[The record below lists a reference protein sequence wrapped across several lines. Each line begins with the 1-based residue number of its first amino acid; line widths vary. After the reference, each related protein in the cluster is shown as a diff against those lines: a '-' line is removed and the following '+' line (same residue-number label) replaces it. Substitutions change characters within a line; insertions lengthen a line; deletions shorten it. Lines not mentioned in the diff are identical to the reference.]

1 MFTKSLCLSFFCIL
15 LLIFTSNNSL
25 IAQTTREDH
34 CLTFDLA
41 TKTITV
47 SCKNGTL
54 SQARIMLNDNNVLED
69 QSNGTW
75 LLKAN
80 LVIDKNSTFTIAPYD
95 AKWLKIQTPFGVN
108 SLGNLIINS
117 VKITS
122 WDENTGTYVST
133 NGTIPRPYLTEDN
146 GFNGQMNITD
156 SEIAYL
162 GYNHFD
168 RQGITYIGGDGSMLS
183 GNDIHDMWYGF
194 YSAERA
200 NISITDNHI
209 HDNERYGIDPHTG
222 TNHMTIRNNTVND
235 IRNGI
240 GIICSDH
247 CSDIL
252 IEDNLVYNTT
262 RAGIM
267 LDATASSI
275 IRNNVEYDSGGAGIA
290 VHGNSAMNKVYNNT
304 VSNNRYGIKISLN
317 STANEVF
324 GNRISNTSDFGLC
337 ITENST
343 RNDVKLNLINGSNN
357 NGICVIS
364 GASRNNVE
372 SNIVSNASPCGI
384 LAKGGL
390 ANVFKNNT
398 LHSSLI
404 CTPVLIQKYFGR

>member
-1 MFTKSLCLSFFCIL
+1 
-15 LLIFTSNNSL
+15 
-25 IAQTTREDH
+25 
-34 CLTFDLA
+34 
-41 TKTITV
+41 
-47 SCKNGTL
+47 
-54 SQARIMLNDNNVLED
+54 
-69 QSNGTW
+69 
-75 LLKAN
+75 
-80 LVIDKNSTFTIAPYD
+80 
-95 AKWLKIQTPFGVN
+95 
-108 SLGNLIINS
+108 
-117 VKITS
+117 
-122 WDENTGTYVST
+122 
-133 NGTIPRPYLTEDN
+133 
-146 GFNGQMNITD
+146 
-156 SEIAYL
+156 
-162 GYNHFD
+162 
-168 RQGITYIGGDGSMLS
+168 MLS

-275 IRNNVEYDSGGAGIA
+275 IRNNVEYDSRGAGIA

-304 VSNNRYGIKISLN
+304 VNNNRYGIKISLN

-324 GNRISNTSDFGLC
+324 GNRISNSSDFGLC

-343 RNDVKLNLINGSNN
+343 RNDVKLNLINGSKN

-384 LAKGGL
+384 LAKDDL
-390 ANVFKNNT
+390 VNVFKNNT
-398 LHSSLI
+398 LYSSLN
-404 CTPVLIQKYFGR
+404 VRQS

>member
-1 MFTKSLCLSFFCIL
+1 MFTKSLCLSFCIFL
-15 LLIFTSNNSL
+15 FIFTSTNSL
-25 IAQTTREDH
+25 IAQTPREEH
-34 CLTFDLA
+34 CLTFDSA
-41 TKTITV
+41 AKTITV

-54 SQARIMLNDNNVLED
+54 SQARIMLNDNNVLKEE
-69 QSNGTW
+69 SNGIW

-80 LVIDKNSTFTIAPYD
+80 LFIDKNSTFTIAPYD

-122 WDENTGTYVST
+122 WDGNTGTYVST
-133 NGTIPRPYLTEDN
+133 NGTVPRPYLTEDN

-162 GYNHFD
+162 GYNRFD
-168 RQGITYIGGDGSMLS
+168 KQGITYIGGDGSMLS

-194 YSAERA
+194 YSAKRA
-200 NISITDNHI
+200 NITITDNHI
-209 HDNERYGIDPHTG
+209 HNNERFGIDPHTG
-222 TNHMTIRNNTVND
+222 TNHTIRNNTVND

-267 LDATASSI
+267 LDATDSSI
-275 IRNNVEYDSGGAGIA
+275 VRNNVEYDSRGAGIA
-290 VHGNSAMNKVYNNT
+290 VHGSSAMNKVYNNT
-304 VSNNRYGIKISLN
+304 VNNNRYGIKISLN

-324 GNRISNTSDFGLC
+324 GNRILNSSNFGLC

-343 RNDVKLNLINGSNN
+343 RNDIKLNQINGSKN
-357 NGICVIS
+357 NGICVLS
-364 GASRNNVE
+364 GASGNNVE
-372 SNIVSNASPCGI
+372 SNIISNASPCGI
-384 LAKGGL
+384 LKKDDL
-390 ANVFKNNT
+390 VNFFKNNT
-398 LHSSLI
+398 LYSSVE
-404 CTPVLIQKYFGR
+404 CTPVMIQKYFGS